1 MRSGVG
7 AYSYDFCEGV
17 TCNIHMILVKGS
29 YAIKYTS
36 QQKITRSW
44 SLEKMQKIQLS
55 SIAQFC
61 LTLCNSMYCS
71 MPGLPVHHQLLDF
84 THSCPLSQWCHP
96 TVSSS
101 AVPFFSH
108 LQTFCHSV
116 MSNPLRP
123 HELQHA
129 RIPCASLPLGVCS
142 LSPLNQLS
150 PPTHV
155 YLSR

>member
-96 TVSSS
+96 TTSSTVIPFSCLQSFPASGSFPMSLFFTSGGQSIRVSAS
-101 AVPFFSH
+101 
-108 LQTFCHSV
+108 TSV
-116 MSNPLRP
+116 
-123 HELQHA
+123 
-129 RIPCASLPLGVCS
+129 LPM
-142 LSPLNQLS
+142 NTQD
-150 PPTHV
+150 
-155 YLSR
+155 